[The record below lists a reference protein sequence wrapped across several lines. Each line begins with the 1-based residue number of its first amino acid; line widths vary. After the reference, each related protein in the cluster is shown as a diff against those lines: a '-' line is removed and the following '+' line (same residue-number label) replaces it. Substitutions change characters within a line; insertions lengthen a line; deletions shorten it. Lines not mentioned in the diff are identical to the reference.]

1 MGFGSD
7 GPSGRTGNAV
17 DEAQHAAEVAE
28 YLGTRH
34 RQINV
39 TADLDLLPQVVQQ
52 FDEPFSDPVV
62 PAHLSALC
70 RSQQARH
77 RLRSRAT
84 VVTRALVVT
93 AATLLISPKR
103 SCATRSAGSGLSIA
117 SRGAL
122 GRFYPSAGWM
132 PRALRLQTV
141 LTNLGRSA
149 HDACYHD
156 VSRLRPELRAELL
169 EPDFRRASGKDG
181 WGGWFAELFAG
192 ADAAGA
198 NNALDRALY
207 ADTHSFLSEG
217 VLVKVDRMSMA
228 HGLEVRSPLLDYR
241 LYELAATLPTS
252 FKVSGRRTKRVL
264 RRALLRH
271 VPARV
276 RAATQAGIRPT
287 TRTVA
292 ARTSRAPRRP
302 HAHDRSGGSRWDR
315 AGAAAAP
322 VVGSLRRRWSGR
334 VALAVDAAEL
344 RPMAMSAAVGG
355 ES

>member
-1 MGFGSD
+1 MQRAVAGQALTIAVGFGSD
-7 GPSGRTGNAV
+7 GPSGHTGNAV

-52 FDEPFSDPVV
+52 FDEPFSDPSSLPTYLLCAAASRHVTV
-62 PAHLSALC
+62 ALSGDGGDESFGGYGRYPAHLAEEIVRNAL
-70 RSQQARH
+70 R
-77 RLRSRAT
+77 RLGPLGR
-84 VVTRALVVT
+84 V
-93 AATLLISPKR
+93 P
-103 SCATRSAGSGLSIA
+103 
-117 SRGAL
+117 GAL

-271 VPARV
+271 VP
-276 RAATQAGIRPT
+276 
-287 TRTVA
+287 
-292 ARTSRAPRRP
+292 
-302 HAHDRSGGSRWDR
+302 
-315 AGAAAAP
+315 
-322 VVGSLRRRWSGR
+322 GR
-334 VALAVDAAEL
+334 VAQRPKQGFDPPRAQWLRGPLESLVDRMLTTAPAALDGVVRARPL
-344 RPMAMSAAVGG
+344 RQLWDRFAAGG
-355 ES
+355 PDVSP